1 MKILYFKYSIKKE
14 KIIDQKSFDKIR
26 LTIYYKYVER
36 VCVRFEFRLI
46 AIIRRSLSIASI
58 NVYVHLFYEMHLL
71 YEMWSCDFMIII
83 KSKLHLAIIAITTI
97 PNLRPFLV

>member
-36 VCVRFEFRLI
+36 VCVRFEFCLI

-58 NVYVHLFYEMHLL
+58 NVYVHLL